1 MNSWIEGA
9 MKGEPEAYAQLMSQY
24 RGMALAVAYHRL
36 GDTFWAEDVVQEA
49 FTEAFGN
56 LSKLEDSEAF
66 PGWFKVIVERQ
77 CYRWLRR
84 KQHTMIPVQEPGACI
99 P

>member
-9 MKGEPEAYAQLMSQY
+9 MKGESEAYAQLMSQY

-49 FTEAFGN
+49 FTGN
-56 LSKLEDSEAF
+56 LWQS
-66 PGWFKVIVERQ
+66 
-77 CYRWLRR
+77 
-84 KQHTMIPVQEPGACI
+84 VQAGSS
-99 P
+99 